1 MNKLPLA
8 IGIVLLHAATFAAT
22 AQTQTD
28 NTTQK
33 QTKQSANQ
41 QVASEP
47 GEPTNALAGPRV
59 ASAEP
64 RTLVTHE
71 YSGQLQELGLPP
83 AEAALELLDLDAETA
98 ERVAALLAER
108 ALLAEQLLT
117 DNFELFIQAE
127 TIEAGGSAL
136 EKGWFY
142 ARILKVLYPLIERGS
157 LESEIRPL
165 LPEMTAQE
173 FDALLDE
180 YWQAVGQAR
189 VNEAQAKG
197 QKLRLRKAVREA
209 RRDQM
214 GKEVEMAGER
224 ALASERFAVQY
235 LTKGLELNDFQQT
248 KIQSLI
254 NDFMGRTMGEPSEA
268 DTAQLFIGVLAFLNE
283 TQRSEMI
290 ERIKGVQ

>member
-8 IGIVLLHAATFAAT
+8 IGIVLLHATMFAAS
-22 AQTQTD
+22 AQAQAD
-28 NTTQK
+28 SHPEQPAEHK
-33 QTKQSANQ
+33 APAR
-41 QVASEP
+41 ASDQP
-47 GEPTNALAGPRV
+47 SALAGPTV
-59 ASAEP
+59 EPAEP
-64 RTLVTHE
+64 HTLVAYE

-83 AEAALELLDLDAETA
+83 AEAALDLLDLDPMTA
-98 ERVAALLAER
+98 ERVSDVIAER
-108 ALLAEQLLT
+108 ARLAEQLIA

-127 TIEAGGSAL
+127 TVEASGKAL
-136 EKGWFY
+136 EKGWFFV
-142 ARILKVLYPLIERGS
+142 RVLKVLYPLIERGS
-157 LESEIRPL
+157 LEDEIRPL
-165 LPEMTAQE
+165 LPDTTGDE

-189 VNEAQAKG
+189 VDDANAKG
-197 QKLRLRKAVREA
+197 DRLRLRKAIREA
-209 RRDQM
+209 RRDQI
-214 GKEVEMAGER
+214 GKEVELAAER

-254 NDFMGRTMGEPSEA
+254 NDFMGRTMGEPTES

-283 TQRSEMI
+283 AQRTEML